1 VRIYEI
7 TKPEDQLAL
16 LKSIMD
22 NTWRTISQQRA
33 QQIQPAPPM
42 QQPMQARPIPR
53 SYFTA
58 KPVAKPKAAISKKAP
73 YAAPPKPLPKA
84 KPLPQTPI
92 QIKHQQHKHQQN
104 YAQAVKKAFDKDTA
118 KMPKSLQPLPTNI
131 ISPIGG
137 GDPEFNKKL
146 ELARKQGEQNRSN
159 GSIPL
164 SN

>member
-1 VRIYEI
+1 MRINEF
-7 TKPEDQLAL
+7 TSPEDQLAL
-16 LKSIMD
+16 LKILMD
-22 NTWRTISQQRA
+22 GAWAAFSWERQLKAPATKSYRTTPLKKIVK
-33 QQIQPAPPM
+33 
-42 QQPMQARPIPR
+42 
-53 SYFTA
+53 A
-58 KPVAKPKAAISKKAP
+58 KASPKPKKAP
-73 YAAPPKPLPKA
+73 YAAPPKPLPKP
-84 KPLPQTPI
+84 KPIPQTTT

-104 YAQAVKKAFDKDTA
+104 YAQAVKKAFDKDMT

>member
-1 VRIYEI
+1 MRINEF
-7 TKPEDQLAL
+7 TSPEDQLAL
-16 LKSIMD
+16 LKILMD
-22 NTWRTISQQRA
+22 GAWAAFSWERQLKAPATKSYRTTPLKKI
-33 QQIQPAPPM
+33 
-42 QQPMQARPIPR
+42 
-53 SYFTA
+53 A
-58 KPVAKPKAAISKKAP
+58 KVKASPKPKKAP
-73 YAAPPKPLPKA
+73 YAAPPKPLPKP
-84 KPLPQTPI
+84 KPIPQTPT

-104 YAQAVKKAFDKDTA
+104 YAQAVKKAFDKDMT